1 MTISFHERISVFVH
15 FSLDFFRQKGYNQ
28 INRASTYS
36 VITFQEV
43 LNMKNIF
50 KNKDFWL
57 VVAGAAGAVVGKK
70 VIPAKKTRE
79 LAVKGLAKGMKF
91 TDDAK
96 TAFRNMKDEAQD
108 ICYEAKEQAG
118 LNEESEN

>member
-1 MTISFHERISVFVH
+1 
-15 FSLDFFRQKGYNQ
+15 
-28 INRASTYS
+28 
-36 VITFQEV
+36 
-43 LNMKNIF
+43 MKNIF
-50 KNKDFWL
+50 KNEKFWL
-57 VVAGAAGAVVGKK
+57 VVAGAAGTIVGKK
-70 VIPAKKTRE
+70 VITAKKTRE

-108 ICYEAKEQAG
+108 ICYEAKEKAG